1 MRLNNRIYDAL
12 MRILLV
18 LLYFVP
24 YGFMAIL
31 ADVKKG
37 TIAGYVV
44 AALTLGLLALLSGLT
59 HHKLVAL
66 GGLLLSTLT
75 SLSLIIPRAGEW
87 SAFTK
92 PLSPTALLI
101 IVMGAALCLHVI
113 IWKLI
118 DRKRKN

>member
-12 MRILLV
+12 IRILLV

-31 ADVKKG
+31 ADVKNG
-37 TIAGYVV
+37 AITGYVV
-44 AALTLGLLALLSGLT
+44 AALIFGLLALLSGLT

-75 SLSLIIPRAGEW
+75 SLSLTMPRTREW
-87 SAFTK
+87 SSYTK
-92 PLSPTALLI
+92 PFTPNGVLLLI
-101 IVMGAALCLHVI
+101 MAIMLCLHVV

-118 DRKRKN
+118 DRKKKN